1 MWKGF
6 LADEYHSNYV
16 VSTAPIASKSA
27 ELLPASSAYNWPNP
41 VYDKATNI
49 RYYLSKSATVR
60 IKIYNMAG
68 ELVDDFSGPGIAN
81 LDNEVQW
88 DVSKV
93 QSGVYFA
100 QIRASAGGEEK
111 TAIIKIAVVK

>member
-1 MWKGF
+1 
-6 LADEYHSNYV
+6 
-16 VSTAPIASKSA
+16 
-27 ELLPASSAYNWPNP
+27 
-41 VYDKATNI
+41 
-49 RYYLSKSATVR
+49 
-60 IKIYNMAG
+60 MAG